1 MIQDNFIKD
10 TWKNIE
16 AEHNWKDFILP
27 KRTDEQF
34 NNEGEQQAKLIQDI
48 IDFEFEAK
56 KIKVL
61 EFGCGVARIL
71 KHLKADELHGADAS
85 LKFLRNINNSDI
97 KTHYSDGLTLIQ
109 DINYFD
115 FIYSIMVFQHND
127 KKYHT
132 PILKNLHECL
142 NDNGKVFIQFPQ
154 KPNLYYKETQ
164 FVNLYEKQELQNLF
178 QSTGYSKIDITE
190 GNLVGYG
197 ENGNYKPNGYL
208 EYFVLAHK

>member
-16 AEHNWKDFILP
+16 AEDNWKDFILP

-34 NNEGEQQAKLIQDI
+34 NNEGEQQAKLIQDV
-48 IDFEFEAK
+48 IDFEFESK

-142 NDNGKVFIQFPQ
+142 NDNGKVFIQFPK

-197 ENGNYKPNGYL
+197 ENGNHKPNGYL

>member
-16 AEHNWKDFILP
+16 AEQNWKDFILP

-34 NNEGEQQAKLIQDI
+34 DNEGELQAKLIQDV
-48 IDFEFEAK
+48 IDFEFESK

-85 LKFLRNINNSDI
+85 LKFLRNINNPDI

-115 FIYSIMVFQHND
+115 FIYSIMVFQHNE

-142 NDNGKVFIQFPQ
+142 SDKGKVFIQFPQ

-164 FVNLYEKQELQNLF
+164 FVNLYEKQELHNLF
-178 QSTGYSKIDITE
+178 QSIGFSKIDITE

-197 ENGNYKPNGYL
+197 KNGSFKPNGYL
-208 EYFVLAHK
+208 EYFVLAQK

>member
-10 TWKNIE
+10 TWKKIE
-16 AEHNWKDFILP
+16 AEQNWKDFILP

-34 NNEGEQQAKLIQDI
+34 DFEGKQQAKLIQDV
-48 IDFEFEAK
+48 IDFEFETK
-56 KIKVL
+56 NVKVL
-61 EFGCGVARIL
+61 EFGCGVGRIL
-71 KHLKADELHGADAS
+71 KYLKADELHGADAS
-85 LKFLRNINNSDI
+85 LKFLRNINNPKI
-97 KTHYSDGLTLIQ
+97 KTHYSDGLSLIQ

-132 PILKNLHECL
+132 RILKNLHECL
-142 NDNGKVFIQFPQ
+142 NEKGKVFIQFPQ

-164 FVNLYEKQELQNLF
+164 FVNLYEKIELQNLF
-178 QSTGYSKIDITE
+178 QSAGYKNINITE

-197 ENGNYKPNGYL
+197 ENGQFKPNGYL
-208 EYFVLAHK
+208 EYFVLAQK